1 MNKSMEVT
9 NMLNNAIPYTMP
21 VAPACGSNNDGFFGG
36 EGIWAVIIFA
46 LIFGWGRGNGG
57 LFGGGN
63 GSGISDGYVLSSDF
77 ATIQRQLSDGFNSI
91 DNALDRQNA
100 GICDLGYTNL
110 SLNNQTNMN
119 MMSGFNATQAQLASC
134 CCDIREGIQANT
146 TQGVMNTNA
155 IQQQI
160 QQCCC
165 DNEKLQLQNK
175 FDAAQANCATLQAID
190 KVGDRIIDYMAAEK
204 AQSLRDENQALRLRA
219 SQEAQNNYLISQ
231 LRPFPVASYSVPNP
245 FTGCGCGCNNNY
257 YN

>member
-1 MNKSMEVT
+1 
-9 NMLNNAIPYTMP
+9 MP
-21 VAPACGSNNDGFFGG
+21 VMPANNQNGGLFGG
-36 EGIWAVIIFA
+36 DGWWAIIIFA

-57 LFGGGN
+57 VFGGG
-63 GSGISDGYVLSSDF
+63 SGTAEGYTLASDF
-77 ATIQRQLSDGFNSI
+77 ATIQRQLSDGFNSV

-100 GICDLGYTNL
+100 GICDLGYTQL
-110 SLNNQTNMN
+110 SLNNQTNTAIMQGN
-119 MMSGFNATQAQLASC
+119 NALAAQLAQC

-146 TQGVMNTNA
+146 TQGVLNTNA

-160 QQCCC
+160 SNCCC
-165 DNEKLQLQNK
+165 DNEKMQLQSRYE
-175 FDAAQANCATLQAID
+175 AAQANCATLQAID

-231 LRPFPVASYSVPNP
+231 LRPFPVASYQVPNP
-245 FTGCGCGCNNNY
+245 YAGCGCNTCG